1 MAFMA
6 RWSSLKTADES
17 SGKPPADRRSVT
29 NVRSGAAEEIQ
40 KGCPLLNR
48 LAKTSGY
55 LYGAT
60 RNLSDLI
67 NNELQVTFSV
77 DALNERSNGTR
88 TAAMTGAGKRNLNT

>member
-1 MAFMA
+1 MA
-6 RWSSLKTADES
+6 RRSSLKTADDS
-17 SGKPPADRRSVT
+17 SENWPADPPGVT

-60 RNLSDLI
+60 RNLGDLI
-67 NNELQVTFSV
+67 NNELQVTFNV

-88 TAAMTGAGKRNLNT
+88 TAAMTGAGKRNLNA